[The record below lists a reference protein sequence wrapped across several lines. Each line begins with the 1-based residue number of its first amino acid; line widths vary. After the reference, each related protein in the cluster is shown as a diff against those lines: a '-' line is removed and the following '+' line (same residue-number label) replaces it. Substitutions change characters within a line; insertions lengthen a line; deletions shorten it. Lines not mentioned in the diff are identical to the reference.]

1 MTQQNKPLNEQPNQQ
16 LPAQLDQQPSE
27 LLRKELHLLLD
38 AQNQTLAQLRQFVSE
53 EKAALTKQDA
63 DKLLALSKDKTQ
75 CLFNMKTTDEK
86 LAKHPLHGLLT
97 TDAELIKKVAQ
108 AKSIL
113 AECKDINS
121 QNSSLIE
128 LNIASLNRFAQALQ
142 ASRNASSLTYNDKGK
157 TSTISTLGNDFS
169 A

>member
-1 MTQQNKPLNEQPNQQ
+1 MTVLNEKPNEQSNELLHDELRGLLDTQNK
-16 LPAQLDQQPSE
+16 
-27 LLRKELHLLLD
+27 
-38 AQNQTLAQLRQFVSE
+38 TLVQLRQLIFE
-53 EKAALTKQDA
+53 EKSALSKQDA
-63 DKLLALSKDKTQ
+63 DKLLALSQDKTQ
-75 CLFNMKTTDEK
+75 CLFNMKITDEK
-86 LAKHPLHGLLT
+86 LANHPQHNLLT
-97 TDAELIKKVAQ
+97 TDAELAQKVAQ
-108 AKSIL
+108 AKAIL

-142 ASRNASSLTYNDKGK
+142 ASRNASSLTYNGKGK